1 MAGESPFEKK
11 FVDQSDKADLPG
23 VLDQLTLPPAF
34 IEFVRLHQQ
43 KIKII
48 VIAVA
53 IATIAWALYD
63 SYITN
68 RLEKSV
74 SAFYN
79 GLKVTGD
86 DRKQELEKVI
96 SEYKGTPAS
105 TWAGIEL
112 AHTDMKDSRF
122 SEAAAKYRSIRED
135 VDKSNPLYSL
145 LTYGT
150 AIALEG
156 EKKYAEAISEYK
168 KLKSAVGFDSIG
180 VLGIG
185 RIYEIEGKKEEA
197 LKVYEQYIS
206 TFEGAQQNNPDKI
219 VIEET
224 IARIRATM

>member
-11 FVDQSDKADLPG
+11 FVDESEKADLPG
-23 VLDQLTLPPAF
+23 VLDQLSLPPAF
-34 IEFVRLHQQ
+34 IEFVRIHQQ

-48 VIAVA
+48 AIIAVV
-53 IATIAWALYD
+53 ATVAWSLYD
-63 SYITN
+63 SYTTN

-74 SAFYN
+74 SALYN

-86 DRKQELEKVI
+86 ERKQELEKVI

-105 TWAGIEL
+105 TWARIEL
-112 AHTDMKDSRF
+112 AHADMKNAKF
-122 SEAAAKYRSIRED
+122 AEAATKYQSIREG
-135 VDKSNPLYSL
+135 VDKSNPLYNL
-145 LTYGT
+145 LTYGA
-150 AIALEG
+150 AIAFEA
-156 EKKYAEAISEYK
+156 EKKYTKAIAEYE
-168 KLKSAVGFDSIG
+168 KLKSVVGFDSIG
-180 VLGIG
+180 VLGMG

-206 TFEGAQQNNPDKI
+206 SFEGAQQNNPDKI